1 MAYPGSQLY
10 PMAQKNKWQLPDDK
24 DGPGWIG
31 YSQHSYDT
39 LPLRTNHLKASEVLE
54 FRDQA
59 FMKYFNNSDYLSM
72 IKTKFGE
79 STRAHIVQMSQH
91 KLKRRHQFE
100 KVSY

>member
-1 MAYPGSQLY
+1 MSKTQLDD
-10 PMAQKNKWQLPDDK
+10 AVKLQKIAK
-24 DGPGWIG
+24 DSGI
-31 YSQHSYDT
+31 
-39 LPLRTNHLKASEVLE
+39 NLKASEVLE